1 MSLESEHIPPELI
14 GHFKNALLMP
24 VEEILLAPNPSHLDC
39 LALAL
44 AMEQIA
50 LHLRAR
56 AKEIW
61 RERQI

>member
-1 MSLESEHIPPELI
+1 MPLESEQIPPELV
-14 GHFKNALLMP
+14 GRFKNALLMP
-24 VEEILLAPNPSHLDC
+24 CEEILLAPNPSHLDC
-39 LALAL
+39 LALAM

-61 RERQI
+61 QEHQT